1 MPGTARFIDLMEQIG
16 YQLIMKS
23 AFITVSGRPSAGKST
38 LINKIC
44 GYKVSIVSST
54 PQTTRNKIRGIV
66 TDERGQLVFLD
77 TPGYHISD
85 KLINTQLKEVAEDA
99 VSESDL
105 ILYVV
110 DPTRD
115 LGEEENKLLEF
126 LSKSSSSI
134 VIAFN
139 KIDVLEERGKNKLE
153 FIESLQNFFRK
164 RISPSGSDDK
174 RDISF
179 FSVSAKSGEGV
190 DKLLDKIYELSPEGE
205 MMYPPDYYTDQD
217 VEFRIC
223 EIIREKAIN
232 RTKEEIPH
240 SVYVEIADTEMGFN
254 PDGTEKLWVRAF
266 LVAESESQKGILIGK
281 GGEKIKAIR
290 IAAKRE
296 IKSIFPYTV
305 QLDLRV
311 KVHKN
316 WRKKGALLNR
326 LIK

>member
-1 MPGTARFIDLMEQIG
+1 
-16 YQLIMKS
+16 MKS

-77 TPGYHISD
+77 TPGYHISE

-139 KIDVLEERGKNKLE
+139 KIDVLEERGKNKTE

-164 RISPSGSDDK
+164 RISPAGADDK

-179 FSVSAKSGEGV
+179 FFCFC
-190 DKLLDKIYELSPEGE
+190 KI
-205 MMYPPDYYTDQD
+205 
-217 VEFRIC
+217 
-223 EIIREKAIN
+223 
-232 RTKEEIPH
+232 
-240 SVYVEIADTEMGFN
+240 
-254 PDGTEKLWVRAF
+254 
-266 LVAESESQKGILIGK
+266 
-281 GGEKIKAIR
+281 
-290 IAAKRE
+290 
-296 IKSIFPYTV
+296 
-305 QLDLRV
+305 
-311 KVHKN
+311 
-316 WRKKGALLNR
+316 WRR
-326 LIK
+326 C

>member
-1 MPGTARFIDLMEQIG
+1 
-16 YQLIMKS
+16 MKS

-54 PQTTRNKIRGIV
+54 PQTTRNKIRAIY

-99 VSESDL
+99 VTESDL

-115 LGEEENKLLEF
+115 IGNEENKLLDF
-126 LSKSSSSI
+126 LSKSSLP
-134 VIAFN
+134 VVVAFN
-139 KIDVLEERGKNKLE
+139 KTDVLEERGKNKPE
-153 FIESLQNFFRK
+153 FIESLQNFIKK
-164 RISPSGSDDK
+164 RIILPDK
-174 RDISF
+174 EKKREIF
-179 FSVSAKSGEGV
+179 FYSVSAKSGEGV
-190 DKLLDKIYELSPEGE
+190 DKLLEKVYELCPEGE

-217 VEFRIC
+217 VEFRIS

-240 SVYVEIADTEMGFN
+240 SVYVEIADTEMTYN
-254 PDGTEKLWVRAF
+254 PDGSEKLWVRAF

-281 GGEKIKAIR
+281 GGEKIKSIR

-296 IKSIFPYTV
+296 IKSVFPYTV

>member
-1 MPGTARFIDLMEQIG
+1 
-16 YQLIMKS
+16 MKS

-38 LINKIC
+38 LMNKIC

-54 PQTTRNKIRGIV
+54 PQTTRNKIRGIY

-77 TPGYHISD
+77 TPGYHLSE
-85 KLINTQLKEVAEDA
+85 KLMNTQLKEVAEDA

-115 LGEEENKLLEF
+115 IGEEENKLLEF
-126 LSKSSSSI
+126 LSKSSSPV

-139 KIDVLEERGKNKLE
+139 KIDVLEERGKNKKE
-153 FIESLQNFFRK
+153 FIESLQNFIKK
-164 RISPSGSDDK
+164 RITPPGK
-174 RDISF
+174 EREISF

-190 DKLLDKIYELSPEGE
+190 DKLLGRIYELSPEGE

-217 VEFRIC
+217 VQFRIC

-240 SVYVEIADTEMGFN
+240 SVYVEISDAEMGYN

-296 IKSIFPYTV
+296 IKSVFPYTV

>member
-1 MPGTARFIDLMEQIG
+1 
-16 YQLIMKS
+16 MKS

-38 LINKIC
+38 LINRIC

-54 PQTTRNKIRGIV
+54 PQTTRNKIRGIY
-66 TDERGQLVFLD
+66 TDDRGQLVFLD

-115 LGEEENKLLEF
+115 IGEEENKLLEF

-139 KIDVLEERGKNKLE
+139 KTDVLEERGKNKPE

-164 RISPSGSDDK
+164 RISRSDDQ

-179 FSVSAKSGEGV
+179 FSVSAKTGKGV
-190 DKLLDKIYELSPEGE
+190 DNLLSKIYELSPDGE

-240 SVYVEIADTEMGFN
+240 SVYVEIADTEMTYN
-254 PDGTEKLWVRAF
+254 PDGSEKLWVRAF

-281 GGEKIKAIR
+281 GGEKIKSIR

-296 IKSIFPYTV
+296 IKSVFPYTV

-326 LIK
+326 LIR

>member
-1 MPGTARFIDLMEQIG
+1 
-16 YQLIMKS
+16 MKS

-38 LINKIC
+38 LINRIC

-54 PQTTRNKIRGIV
+54 PQTTRNRIRGII
-66 TDERGQLVFLD
+66 TDNRGQLVFLD
-77 TPGYHISD
+77 TPGYHLSEKI
-85 KLINTQLKEVAEDA
+85 INTQLKTVAEEA

-115 LGEEENKLLEF
+115 IGEEEKGLIDFLAFSNQSVIIAINKM
-126 LSKSSSSI
+126 
-134 VIAFN
+134 
-139 KIDVLEERGKNKLE
+139 DVLEEKGKNNTE
-153 FIESLQNFFRK
+153 FIESLKNFIKK
-164 RISPSGSDDK
+164 RITVNN
-174 RDISF
+174 REREIF
-179 FSVSAKSGEGV
+179 FYAVSAKSGNGIKELI
-190 DKLLDKIYELSPEGE
+190 DRIYEISPEGE
-205 MMYPPDYYTDQD
+205 MMYPDDYYTDQD
-217 VEFRIC
+217 VSFRIS

-240 SVYVEIADTEMGFN
+240 SVYVEIADIEMGIN
-254 PDGTEKLWVRAF
+254 PDGSEKLWVRAF

-290 IAAKRE
+290 IAAKKE
-296 IKSIFPYTV
+296 IKSIFSYTV

-311 KVHKN
+311 KVHPG
-316 WRKKGALLNR
+316 WRKKGAFLSR

>member
-1 MPGTARFIDLMEQIG
+1 
-16 YQLIMKS
+16 MKS

-38 LINKIC
+38 LINRIC

-54 PQTTRNKIRGIV
+54 PQTTRNKIRGIY

-99 VSESDL
+99 VSESDM

-115 LGEEENKLLEF
+115 IGNEENKLLDF
-126 LSKSSSSI
+126 LSKSRLP
-134 VIAFN
+134 VAVAFN
-139 KIDVLEERGKNKLE
+139 KTDVLEERGKNKQE
-153 FIESLQNFFRK
+153 FIESLQNFIKK
-164 RISPSGSDDK
+164 RIMPPDK
-174 RDISF
+174 EKQREISF
-179 FSVSAKSGEGV
+179 FSVSAKTGDGV
-190 DKLLDKIYELSPEGE
+190 DQLLAKVYELSPEGE

-217 VEFRIC
+217 VEFRIS

-240 SVYVEIADTEMGFN
+240 SVYVEIADTEMSYN
-254 PDGTEKLWVRAF
+254 PDGSKKLWVRAF

-296 IKSIFPYTV
+296 IKSVFPYTV

>member
-1 MPGTARFIDLMEQIG
+1 
-16 YQLIMKS
+16 MKS

-38 LINKIC
+38 LMNKIC

-66 TDERGQLVFLD
+66 TDERGQLVFID
-77 TPGYHISD
+77 TPGYHLSE
-85 KLINTQLKEVAEDA
+85 KLINTQLKGIAEEA
-99 VSESDL
+99 VSESEL

-115 LGEEENKLLEF
+115 IGNEERKLLEF
-126 LSKSSSSI
+126 LSTGTQVL
-134 VIAFN
+134 VIAIN
-139 KIDVLEERGKNKLE
+139 KVDVLAEKGKDRTE
-153 FIESLQNFFRK
+153 FINSLQNFIRK
-164 RISPSGSDDK
+164 QLTIENKERELY
-174 RDISF
+174 F
-179 FSVSAKSGEGV
+179 FPVSAKSGDGV

-217 VEFRIC
+217 VQFRIS

-240 SVYVEIADTEMGFN
+240 SVYVEISDIEMGAN
-254 PDGTEKLWVRAF
+254 PDGSEKLWVRAF
-266 LVAESESQKGILIGK
+266 LVADSESQKGILIGK
-281 GGEKIKAIR
+281 GGEKIKSIR

-296 IKSIFPYTV
+296 IKSVFPYTV

-311 KVHKN
+311 KVHPG
-316 WRKKGALLNR
+316 WRRKGQLLNR